1 MATKNKQTNVKKKGT
16 GAHFAAP
23 LIALILLLIVGGLL
37 LSALILYYSDGA
49 GWDRFVEEVG
59 LNGNAAGYAFIAIMV
74 LLPILLFVLY
84 KLNSSQAIFRSPGDV
99 KLQRWSFGLLIV
111 SLIYCYIEAELWYYM
126 AGDSGQIGGTLFI
139 AHLLLLPIL
148 IVIMLIVNGKRRHT
162 VSLLKKRIKTQAAI
176 IAQKNREENLRKQEE
191 ALRAKEKVENPRFN
205 MLADIDSQ
213 PIRNG
218 RGFDE
223 EISLAELCDEFRNFA
238 ANKLGLYY
246 DIGDIRKFVAGMAVS
261 KILILQGMSGT
272 GKTSL
277 AYAFGQFLDN
287 PSTVIPV
294 QPMWKER
301 TDLLGYYNEFTKRFN
316 ETLLLQKMY
325 EANYRRDIYITILD
339 EMNIARVEYYFAEF
353 LSLLEIPDPEARMLE
368 VVSDHWES
376 DPKLLKEGRI
386 KLPENMWFIG
396 TANNDDSTFAISDKV
411 YDRAMVLNL
420 DKKSE
425 PFRASEARN
434 ICISAAQF
442 EALAR
447 NAREGY
453 EITSRN
459 LRRIGK
465 LDAYLVDKFHI
476 TFGNRIMKQIRNYV
490 PVFVDCGGDE
500 LDALDDIITKK
511 VLRKLEV
518 QNASYVRSMSE
529 ELCDFLDELFGT
541 DRMASCKE
549 YIRRIARNS

>member
-1 MATKNKQTNVKKKGT
+1 MKQFVNTLAVFDDVNNFVKGLWESLT
-16 GAHFAAP
+16 TP
-23 LIALILLLIVGGLL
+23 IAIIIYIVLIV
-37 LSALILYYSDGA
+37 
-49 GWDRFVEEVG
+49 
-59 LNGNAAGYAFIAIMV
+59 AI
-74 LLPILLFVLY
+74 I
-84 KLNSSQAIFRSPGDV
+84 I
-99 KLQRWSFGLLIV
+99 LLIV
-111 SLIYCYIEAELWYYM
+111 SIIVKERRF
-126 AGDSGQIGGTLFI
+126 TKTVK
-139 AHLLLLPIL
+139 HLRA
-148 IVIMLIVNGKRRHT
+148 RR
-162 VSLLKKRIKTQAAI
+162 KQAAA
-176 IAQKNREENLRKQEE
+176 AQEKP
-191 ALRAKEKVENPRFN
+191 KEKADPGIKRFS
-205 MLADIDSQ
+205 MLNELDERYAVQ
-213 PIRNG
+213 EMQR
-218 RGFDE
+218 FDTVT
-223 EISLAELCDEFRNFA
+223 LAELCDEFRNFA